1 MDTDKKPDTKLAK
14 PMTWDNVRT
23 KYDSQLVK
31 SQAEEEMQST
41 NGGIKK
47 FEINTNVYKA
57 FTLQEF
63 SNGVLLSE
71 TLKEEFKT
79 FVAHICETLAA
90 STPVKDTPTYNKGI
104 KDDGDV
110 YEDDYGGCKRRVNT
124 EWFTNK
130 KEFIDRLRACT
141 SRTPFVQVSGLLN
154 DIFEEYPPNK
164 AGYWFDVARYY
175 TPRVIN

>member
-79 FVAHICETLAA
+79 FVAHTIPILT
-90 STPVKDTPTYNKGI
+90 
-104 KDDGDV
+104 
-110 YEDDYGGCKRRVNT
+110 
-124 EWFTNK
+124 
-130 KEFIDRLRACT
+130 
-141 SRTPFVQVSGLLN
+141 
-154 DIFEEYPPNK
+154 
-164 AGYWFDVARYY
+164 
-175 TPRVIN
+175 